1 MNTLIIFYT
10 RIIIFILPQILTD
23 GHGFTMRMV
32 VVLNTNITNIFG
44 HTDRHRWTRIFTM
57 RRITLFILPQMSDEH
72 RFGIFKVALTKTIK
86 TPNCIFRSLR
96 LYIVC
101 RNSLSESKLSS
112 IDLQQ
117 TMSQS
122 MLCFLKIQLGDKH
135 EKHQHNLCGA
145 KLHITNVATM
155 FFQPYRSCF
164 FC

>member
-1 MNTLIIFYT
+1 MDTDFFFEHESLEWKANIFGT
-10 RIIIFILPQILTD
+10 RMD

-112 IDLQQ
+112 IDL
-117 TMSQS
+117 
-122 MLCFLKIQLGDKH
+122 L
-135 EKHQHNLCGA
+135 
-145 KLHITNVATM
+145 
-155 FFQPYRSCF
+155 
-164 FC
+164 